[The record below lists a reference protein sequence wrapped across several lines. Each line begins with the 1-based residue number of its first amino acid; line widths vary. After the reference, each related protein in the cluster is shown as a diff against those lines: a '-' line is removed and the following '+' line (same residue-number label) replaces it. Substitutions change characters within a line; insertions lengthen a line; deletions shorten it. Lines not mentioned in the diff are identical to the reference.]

1 MLYERPPLLDTMM
14 IISYRISPEQHSST
28 ARSNFNM
35 KEEHH
40 VALVTAEQCTKGTE
54 YGSERAP
61 TESLLYST
69 IGALIIRIG
78 FWGQLSADIVVT

>member
-1 MLYERPPLLDTMM
+1 
-14 IISYRISPEQHSST
+14 
-28 ARSNFNM
+28 M

-69 IGALIIRIG
+69 VGALIFRIG